1 MLEQEIIARYFS
13 RHSADAHVELGV
25 GDDGAVVRPPD
36 NSKLVITV
44 DTLNEGTHFHA
55 NCSPEHLGH
64 KALAVNLSDLA
75 AMGAT
80 PLWATLSLSLPEIEH
95 SWLEGFSRGL
105 YSLAD
110 RYGVKLVGGDLVRG
124 ARSISIQA
132 TGYLAS
138 GQALT
143 RSQAGPDDLI
153 YATGTL
159 GDAAVGLKLLKEA
172 EKHAVYE
179 KDRDSFLL
187 QLNRPQPRVEVG
199 REIAAF
205 ASAAID
211 LSDGLFLNLEQL
223 LQMSGVGAR
232 VALEQLPLSDAMQ
245 RWQQAD
251 ADWDLVLSGGEDYE
265 LVFTASPQY
274 GEEVSNVSTRTG
286 CPITEIGCITRGG
299 ELELLQAGHRY
310 SPPDS
315 AGFDHF
321 G

>member
-13 RHSADAHVELGV
+13 RHSTDAHVELGV
-25 GDDGAVVRPPD
+25 GDDGAVVRPPGD
-36 NSKLVITV
+36 SKLVITV

-55 NCSPEHLGH
+55 KCPPEQLGH

-95 SWLEGFSRGL
+95 PWLEGFSRGL

-124 ARSISIQA
+124 ARSITIQA

-143 RSQAGPDDLI
+143 RSHAGPDDLI
-153 YATGTL
+153 YVTGTL
-159 GDAAVGLKLLKEA
+159 GDAAVGLRLLKEA
-172 EKHAVYE
+172 EKHAVSE

-187 QLNRPQPRVEVG
+187 HLNRPQPRVEVG

-232 VALEQLPLSDAMQ
+232 VDLGQLPLSDAMQ

-274 GEEVSNVSTRTG
+274 GEEVGNVSTRTG

-299 ELELLQAGHRY
+299 ELELLHAGHKY